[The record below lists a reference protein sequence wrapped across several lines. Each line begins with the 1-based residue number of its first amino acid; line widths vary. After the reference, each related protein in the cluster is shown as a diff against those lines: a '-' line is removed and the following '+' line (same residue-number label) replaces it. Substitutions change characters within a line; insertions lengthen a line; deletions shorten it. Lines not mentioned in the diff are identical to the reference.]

1 MCPRDASASRLTL
14 AVEATQRIFRQRFL
28 EFQQQNTVQALAVHS
43 EIEVLAIG
51 SRNARFYSHFMPLLM
66 NSAQIVAEAY
76 RRYFKLALA
85 NSQECSPGPDEW
97 ACNQLQESIG
107 VTFDWLSNW
116 WVLACDGENQH
127 VRLSVS
133 VPIVPG
139 QKVSVSIPTN
149 LPPDPQPDTLWCAPC
164 WTFVVY
170 PPGITLLRQEH
181 VPDTTSN
188 EKLSPAH
195 TRLILKAMRRM
206 FLMMLGQ
213 DMDRARS
220 EEIIAAGTIPAH
232 TTLAVKRK
240 PNKRAGWEE
249 RLKLYEVIRKIL
261 DANLD
266 LQGIAFCAELDKRH
280 AQPLRDWVTR
290 NEWRDGL
297 TWKEAWRI
305 PGLKRKIRRVR
316 QEALKNS

>member
-1 MCPRDASASRLTL
+1 MCPRKASASRLTL
-14 AVEATQRIFRQRFL
+14 AVDATHKMYWQRFL
-28 EFQQQNTVQALAVHS
+28 EFQQQSTVQALAVHT

-51 SRNARFYSHFMPLLM
+51 SRNARFYGHFLPLLM
-66 NSAQIVAEAY
+66 NSAQIVAEAF

-85 NSQECSPGPDEW
+85 NPQDCSPGPNEW

-107 VTFDWLSNW
+107 VVFDWLSNW

-127 VRLSVS
+127 VRLAAS
-133 VPIVPG
+133 VPILPG
-139 QKVSVSIPTN
+139 EKVSMSIPTT
-149 LPPDPQPDTLWCAPC
+149 LPADSQPRTWWRAPC
-164 WTFVVY
+164 WTLVVY

-206 FLMMLGQ
+206 FLMMLSR

-232 TTLAVKRK
+232 ATLTEKRK

-249 RLKLYEVIRKIL
+249 RLKLYGVIRKIL
-261 DANLD
+261 DANRD
-266 LQGIAFCAELDKRH
+266 LQGIEFCAELDKRH
-280 AQPLRDWVTR
+280 AQPLHDWVKR

-297 TWKEAWRI
+297 TWKEAWQI

-316 QEALKNS
+316 QEALKNC